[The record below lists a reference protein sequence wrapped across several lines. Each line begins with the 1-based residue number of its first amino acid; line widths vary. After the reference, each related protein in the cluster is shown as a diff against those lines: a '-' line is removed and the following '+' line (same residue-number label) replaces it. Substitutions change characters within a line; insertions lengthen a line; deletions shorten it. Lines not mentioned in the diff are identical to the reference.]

1 MNFFQDIKQKIEKGV
16 EQVGKSSQR
25 VIEINRLN
33 LKLNGKRQEFDLLMN
48 RIGWSIFQQW
58 RQNPQI
64 QMNSEL
70 EYQLRMV
77 SGAWEEIQS
86 IEKEIQ
92 LLKNGSNPD
101 EIGNEQNMPNQ
112 PVNSFE
118 STPIATPLQANIEPT
133 EPEPKSVIKAVPK
146 AEYSIPPITEAPV
159 SHTYQQ
165 AVAPISMAVV
175 YICPFCAHQVPSHS
189 NECSTCGQK
198 YY

>member
-48 RIGWSIFQQW
+48 RIGWSFFQQW
-58 RQNPQI
+58 RQNTPIQI
-64 QMNSEL
+64 NSEL
-70 EYQLRMV
+70 EYQFRMA

-92 LLKNGSNPD
+92 ILKNGSNID
-101 EIGNEQNMPNQ
+101 EVNHSLNIPIQ
-112 PVNSFE
+112 PKNSFE
-118 STPIATPLQANIEPT
+118 SNSTSMPLEGDKEST
-133 EPEPKSVIKAVPK
+133 VKTVISVPK
-146 AEYSIPPITEAPV
+146 GEYSIPPIKQV
-159 SHTYQQ
+159 SAGHTYNQS
-165 AVAPISMAVV
+165 VAPISMAVV
-175 YICPFCAHQVPSHS
+175 YICPFCAHQVPNHS
-189 NECSTCGQK
+189 NQCSTCGQK